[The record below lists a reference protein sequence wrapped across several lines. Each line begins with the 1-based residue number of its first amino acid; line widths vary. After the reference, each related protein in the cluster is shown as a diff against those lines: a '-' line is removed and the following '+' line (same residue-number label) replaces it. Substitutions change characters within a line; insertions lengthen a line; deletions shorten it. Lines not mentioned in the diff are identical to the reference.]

1 MVDDD
6 DDPKVKDLI
15 AAAKAGDANIDP
27 ETAADLARWFGLP
40 SYQQVAEGE
49 VKAPAKVLDPEMEAR
64 REVME
69 RALAAVD
76 PALCDALHARWADVD
91 DLITFE
97 PIELRRI
104 DPSISALD
112 PVLMA
117 RADLA
122 EPREIELPMGMH
134 DDLRE
139 CTPQAVLRDLHRP
152 EVEFRLELQV
162 DEATAGLQP
171 LDAGAIVRELLG
183 TRHAPE
189 VTPMVSTQIREM
201 LAPVARAKRE
211 PWAELRTP
219 GRRVSE

>member
-27 ETAADLARWFGLP
+27 DTAADLARWFGLP

-49 VKAPAKVLDPEMEAR
+49 VAPAAPLDPELAAR

-69 RALAAVD
+69 RALAAID

-91 DLITFE
+91 QLIRFE

-112 PVLMA
+112 PVLLA
-117 RADLA
+117 R
-122 EPREIELPMGMH
+122 
-134 DDLRE
+134 
-139 CTPQAVLRDLHRP
+139 
-152 EVEFRLELQV
+152 
-162 DEATAGLQP
+162 
-171 LDAGAIVRELLG
+171 
-183 TRHAPE
+183 
-189 VTPMVSTQIREM
+189 
-201 LAPVARAKRE
+201 
-211 PWAELRTP
+211 
-219 GRRVSE
+219 